1 MSEKIYGWLL
11 KLYPACFRRDYGS
24 SAIQLFRD
32 RIRDER
38 GILQQCRLWFDVI
51 SDLAVS
57 VPSEHL
63 RRSVAE
69 PKPNSREYVGGIPMF
84 VVLDD
89 DPRLTGG
96 QWVGGAALS
105 LLVFVMVSFLIA
117 HGGSHSRLVI
127 GSHATSQSGVWVH
140 SAGVSDLTTEVTM
153 DDADTVATFLAL
165 RLVARYFQDIRVL
178 SALDLN
184 HDLVISAEEIA
195 NAPRALRSLD
205 ANGDGALDAEECG
218 NAFTGDFM
226 RINPVLAAL
235 DADHD
240 GLISA
245 SEIRNAPSALDRLD
259 KNRDG
264 RLSAEELLPD
274 PLLKRLQVLLK
285 EEGINHEQ

>member
-11 KLYPACFRRDYGS
+11 KLYPERFRRDYGS

-32 RIRDER
+32 RSRAER

-51 SDLAVS
+51 SDLTVS

-69 PKPNSREYVGGIPMF
+69 PKPNSREYVGGIPTF
-84 VVLDD
+84 LVLDD

-105 LLVFVMVSFLIA
+105 VLVFAMASFLIA

-127 GSHATSQSGVWVH
+127 GSHATSQSGVRVQ

-153 DDADTVATFLAL
+153 DDADTLATFIA
-165 RLVARYFQDIRVL
+165 RRQVARYFENIRVL

-218 NAFTGDFM
+218 NVFGGDFM

-240 GLISA
+240 GLISR
-245 SEIRNAPSALDRLD
+245 SEIRNAPAALERLD

-274 PLLKRLQVLLK
+274 PLLKRLHVLLK
-285 EEGINHEQ
+285 EKGINDEQ